1 MKQLHKVALL
11 LFLSISITA
20 NEDQLKETI
29 GISLNTNSQRK
40 SDVQDSIKKM
50 KEEKIDSAGIDRFNQ
65 SGYDTR
71 VISVKKLYPNISE
84 KDCKFIFYAMILCRK
99 KTDEF
104 IKKFYNMN
112 IIERD
117 KWATALDNKAQS
129 AFAMLKF
136 IYEDKEFLNSIHKEY
151 AEFIEGYG
159 NYNQKLFLEV
169 MYQINGARKVIEE
182 HESRTFASEEAK
194 SSHKEYIQTELYK
207 FFEYQ
212 YKECIEYK
220 TQKFNGSLAFIK
232 DISKQADAK
241 YRTLSRDKTS
251 ILASKHIILEAMEG
265 QSPVEKLDM
274 LMNMYVERPKY
285 QELGESE
292 SNYRKFL
299 RKSLPSRIASPNW
312 EEGFA
317 QYYVIHKVIDSEYI
331 ESNDFIETSQALK
344 RIQFKYDQAFEEYGA
359 TGVEYS
365 YVGRMIGEEEWNKLV
380 GNRSVLKVKVDPNS
394 DFKNRRGEPVSE
406 LEFVFEKFKSIM
418 QEYSEIGYP
427 YRKQHPYRIFQSV
440 GGYHDKFDVKK
451 KYDEATA
458 KGKFKKYSFVG
469 GLYSEADEVMYKMKD
484 EILEKRELSA
494 DILVK
499 FLMIKE
505 LSGEEQVDE
514 KRDITE
520 IYSYPEEIKFMNQLP
535 TQSIDQL
542 NIINA
547 NLFSEYINLYSA

>member
-50 KEEKIDSAGIDRFNQ
+50 KEEIEDCGFEAYDITLNDHMNQIIENIENIAKNKIGLIKSIMLLDGNDEEAYAIDLSKLTVKDLQ
-65 SGYDTR
+65 SKAKQSKADT
-71 VISVKKLYPNISE
+71 IE
-84 KDCKFIFYAMILCRK
+84 EYAMIR
-99 KTDEF
+99 
-104 IKKFYNMN
+104 Y
-112 IIERD
+112 
-117 KWATALDNKAQS
+117 
-129 AFAMLKF
+129 